1 MAKLDGGAELGE
13 FLQFIDSYADANE
26 LYLEELKYASRI
38 QWLGN
43 EEMKYDF
50 MQMLVPNNI

>member
-1 MAKLDGGAELGE
+1 M
-13 FLQFIDSYADANE
+13 QFIDSYADANE